1 MIELF
6 EKDIKTTDRKSSKG
20 NQLKFER
27 DGVWYKA
34 DNLGYEGLAEC
45 VVSDLLHKSSLQKNE
60 FAEYDYDTIEYNK
73 VQYKGCKSAD
83 FTDGWKLITLER
95 LFAQI
100 YGTSLNRMIYS
111 TENHTERLK
120 LLVELTERITGITGF
135 GTYLNKLLTVDAL
148 FLNEDRHTHNIAI
161 LMNDKRQ
168 FRLCPIF
175 DNGGALLSD
184 TSMDY
189 PLGRDIFELISR
201 ARPKTICD
209 SFEEQLEISEKLYG
223 NGITFSY
230 TIHDIENTLQK
241 AYSYGEEEKE
251 RVLEIILQTRRK
263 YGYLFRE
270 SREGNC

>member
-45 VVSDLLHKSSLQKNE
+45 VV
-60 FAEYDYDTIEYNK
+60 
-73 VQYKGCKSAD
+73 
-83 FTDGWKLITLER
+83 
-95 LFAQI
+95 
-100 YGTSLNRMIYS
+100 
-111 TENHTERLK
+111 
-120 LLVELTERITGITGF
+120 
-135 GTYLNKLLTVDAL
+135 
-148 FLNEDRHTHNIAI
+148 
-161 LMNDKRQ
+161 
-168 FRLCPIF
+168 
-175 DNGGALLSD
+175 SD